1 MIEEKKKTT
10 RSKIIEKFSLS
21 SKLREESKSNDLFE
35 IMVGNLTLEELIA
48 LKLELTYKNVGTP
61 LYGIPL
67 YRVLLSIV
75 QDSLFKFALST
86 NPNLN
91 RARMF
96 LGMNTRQ
103 FYGYMKKY
111 SVEEYIIPKEK
122 GDDTNWRETKSNFS
136 KSTTR
141 KD

>member
-122 GDDTNWRETKSNFS
+122 GDDTN
-136 KSTTR
+136 
-141 KD
+141 